1 MPISGKPEIG
11 AGVSKDE
18 ETFARCSYDCISLY
32 FFPPHFCDAIKNRDS
47 EASAA

>member
-18 ETFARCSYDCISLY
+18 ESHWPSAPKTESHFY
-32 FFPPHFCDAIKNRDS
+32 FFRRNPAMQ
-47 EASAA
+47 

>member
-18 ETFARCSYDCISLY
+18 GTFIAPLRAL
-32 FFPPHFCDAIKNRDS
+32 PR
-47 EASAA
+47 ASRRAFQALLSMRERVAVVY